1 MASWVKSE
9 IYPGVRY
16 REHETRTIGI
26 GKHVK
31 PDRYITIFYKLDGKM
46 VQEVCGWASKGITEK
61 KANATLAE
69 LQENQRAGV
78 GPRTLKEKR
87 DQAETAR
94 KAQEAKEQEQVAIEA
109 QAAIDNQTLTAVFYD
124 QYLPQAKQDRRSI
137 YSWKRE
143 ESLFRIWIEPII
155 GARPLKDVDAFHLE
169 KTKKAMK
176 AAGKAPRSIQYML
189 AVVRQVFALCYKQG
203 SNPAGKAGGVKR
215 QKFDNKR
222 TRYLTRLEAEKLLA
236 ELATVSQ
243 DVHDI
248 ALLSLHTGMRA
259 GEIFNLAWA
268 NVDFNNGVLML
279 KDTKSSKNRP
289 AYMTGTISAMLKGRG
304 RGNALVVPNAK
315 GEKITQLSS
324 SFDRAVKTLSLNDG
338 ITDRLNKVTFHTL
351 RHTFASWLV
360 ENGTDLYYIKELLG
374 HSTIALTERYAHIG
388 DNALRAAVQR
398 LEAIG

>member
-1 MASWVKSE
+1 MKWIKTNFK
-9 IYPGVRY
+9 GVRY
-16 REHETRTIGI
+16 REHATRKHGVKRDRYFAIRYKSNGKDVEAGI
-26 GKHVK
+26 GWA
-31 PDRYITIFYKLDGKM
+31 T
-46 VQEVCGWASKGITEK
+46 EGWTGEK
-61 KANATLAE
+61 AYDLLLNLRKNLRT
-69 LQENQRAGV
+69 GT
-78 GPRTLKEKR
+78 GPQTMQEKR
-87 DQAETAR
+87 DLAESAR
-94 KAQEAKEQEQVAIEA
+94 KEQEAKEQEQAAIEA
-109 QAAIDNQTLTAVFYD
+109 QAAKDNQTLTSVFYEK
-124 QYLPQAKQDRRSI
+124 YLPQAKQDRRSK
-137 YSWKRE
+137 YSWVRE

-155 GARPLKDVDAFHLE
+155 GAKPLKDVDAFHLE
-169 KTKKAMK
+169 KIKKAMK

-189 AVVRQVFALCYKQG
+189 AVVRQIFAHCYKQG
-203 SNPAGKAGGVKR
+203 PNPAGKAGGVKR

-243 DVHDI
+243 DVHDM

-279 KDTKSSKNRP
+279 KDTKSGKNRP
-289 AYMTGTISAMLKGRG
+289 AYMTATTRAMLKSRTHD
-304 RGNALVVPNAK
+304 NALVFPNTK

-324 SFDRAVKTLSLNDG
+324 SFDRAVKALGLNDG
-338 ITDRLNKVTFHTL
+338 ITDRLNKATFHTL

-398 LEAIG
+398 LEVAG